1 MKRMPRKNVMLD
13 LVIAGTEV
21 SVEKKKIKNMYIRV
35 TPPDGQVRLTAPLSV
50 SEDAMRMFVSSHIRW
65 IKKHQQRFAHQPV
78 PAEGKYVT
86 GESYLIWG
94 QSYPLEV
101 VYSNGK
107 NAVYFSGQ
115 KIVLHVSKDSTPQQ
129 RTTVMNEWYREILK
143 AAIPPVLAK
152 CEKVVGVKALEW
164 RVKKMRTRWGTCN
177 IQKRRVWLNLHLVK
191 KAPECLEYVI
201 IHELVHLLEKG
212 HNDIFKAYMD
222 RLYPDWRRVKYQLN
236 NQLLD

>member
-1 MKRMPRKNVMLD
+1 MKGKLGENVMQE
-13 LVIAGTEV
+13 LVVDGMKI

-35 TPPDGQVRLTAPLSV
+35 TPPGGQVKITAPLSV
-50 SEDAMRMFVSSHIRW
+50 SEDAICKFVSSRSQWVH
-65 IKKHQQRFAHQPV
+65 KHQQRFLQQSA
-78 PAEGKYVT
+78 PAKVKYIT
-86 GESYLIWG
+86 GESFFLWG

-101 VYSNGK
+101 ICSGRS
-107 NAVYFSGQ
+107 AVSFSGQ
-115 KIVLHVSKDSTPQQ
+115 KIVLHVSKDSTLQQ
-129 RTTVMNEWYREILK
+129 RTTVMNEWYRETLK
-143 AAIPPVLAK
+143 AAIPSVLAK
-152 CEKVVGVKALEW
+152 CEKVAGVKALEW

-201 IHELVHLLEKG
+201 THELVHLLEKG

-222 RLYPDWRRVKYQLN
+222 RFYPDWRRVKYHLN